1 MFKRPLYQ
9 TKDRTKFKSKK
20 IVNIVKQNTQNIINV
35 STFTYCPI
43 FGIKYK
49 IIQVYEKTNL

>member
-1 MFKRPLYQ
+1 MFKKPIYQ

-20 IVNIVKQNTQNIINV
+20 IVNIVKSDTENLINI

-49 IIQVYEKTNL
+49 IIQIYE